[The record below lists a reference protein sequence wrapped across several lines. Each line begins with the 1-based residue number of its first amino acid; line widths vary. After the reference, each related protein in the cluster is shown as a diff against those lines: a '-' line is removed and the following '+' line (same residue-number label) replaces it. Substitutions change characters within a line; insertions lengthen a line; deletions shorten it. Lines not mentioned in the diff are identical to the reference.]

1 MRAVFDANVAAAA
14 VIFRGEAWVCL
25 VKLAR
30 RQVFAFGTPF
40 TLEETRLT
48 ATELISHRKARHN
61 AAGVLIWYLDMVKQ
75 VEPAPLGKQ
84 RSRDPKD
91 DPYLAAALAARAR
104 VIVTYDKDLLELE
117 KPFGIEI
124 VKPGQFLKMV
134 KG

>member
-14 VIFRGEAWVCL
+14 VIFRGEAWACL

-30 RQVFAFGTPF
+30 RQVFAFGTLF

-48 ATELISHRKARHN
+48 AMELISHRKARHN
-61 AAGVLIWYLDMVKQ
+61 AAGALTWYLDMVRQ

-84 RSRDPKD
+84 RSRDAKD
-91 DPYLAAALAARAR
+91 DPYLAAALAAQAR
-104 VIVTYDKDLLELE
+104 VIVTYDKDLLDLG

-124 VKPGQFLKMV
+124 ARPAQFLRMV

>member
-14 VIFRGEAWVCL
+14 VVFRGEAWACL

-30 RQVFAFGTPF
+30 RQVFVFGTPF

-48 ATELISHRKARHN
+48 ATELIFHRKARHN
-61 AAGVLIWYLDMVKQ
+61 AAGALVWYLDMVKQ
-75 VEPAPLGKQ
+75 VEPALLGKQ

>member
-14 VIFRGEAWVCL
+14 VVFRGEAWACL

-30 RQVFAFGTPF
+30 RQVFAFGTSF

-48 ATELISHRKARHN
+48 AMKLISHRKARNN
-61 AAGVLIWYLDMVKQ
+61 AVGALNWYLDMVMQ
-75 VEPAPLGKQ
+75 VEPDPLGKQ
-84 RSRDPKD
+84 RSRDPND

-104 VIVTYDKDLLELE
+104 VIVSYDKDLLDMG
-117 KPFGIEI
+117 KPFGVEI
-124 VKPGQFLKMV
+124 VRPAHFLRMV

>member
-14 VIFRGEAWVCL
+14 VVFRGEAWACL

-30 RQVFAFGTPF
+30 RQVFVFGTPF

-48 ATELISHRKARHN
+48 ATELISYRKARHN
-61 AAGVLIWYLDMVKQ
+61 AAGVLIWYLDLVKQ

-91 DPYLAAALAARAR
+91 DTYLAAALAARAR

>member
-14 VIFRGEAWVCL
+14 VVFRGEAWACL

-30 RQVFAFGTPF
+30 RQVFVFGTPF

-48 ATELISHRKARHN
+48 ATELIFHRKARHN
-61 AAGVLIWYLDMVKQ
+61 AAGALVWYLDMVKQ
-75 VEPAPLGKQ
+75 VEPALLGKQ

-124 VKPGQFLKMV
+124 VKPGQFLKLV